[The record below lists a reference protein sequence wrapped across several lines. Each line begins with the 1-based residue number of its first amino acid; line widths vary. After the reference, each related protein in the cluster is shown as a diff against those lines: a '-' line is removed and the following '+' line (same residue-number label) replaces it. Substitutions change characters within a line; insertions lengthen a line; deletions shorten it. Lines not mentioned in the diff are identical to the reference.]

1 MIVKSGLQTLFAL
14 ALASSLTVYVSTK
27 TLGQAGGRAN
37 GVELPVPQNEPVPE
51 PKEYMWC
58 TTDPRMDGIII
69 GDKPVSIPLKCCTNG
84 QFIKDPSH
92 PVDEHGDLKCSGD
105 KSL

>member
-37 GVELPVPQNEPVPE
+37 GVELPVPKNEPVPE
-51 PKEYMWC
+51 PKTKVIC
-58 TTDPRMDGIII
+58 TSVGGSHLIDTTPG
-69 GDKPVSIPLKCCTNG
+69 VSTTVPMKCCPKG
-84 QFIKDPSH
+84 ELVEDPSN
-92 PVDEHGDLKCSGD
+92 PSLDKNGDLKCV
-105 KSL
+105 KET